1 MGRRQSP
8 KEEPIAVP
16 GWVLTFGDMVTNLMA
31 CFVMLQALA
40 TTQDR
45 TLFNAGL
52 GSFKRAVAQF
62 GLPDWMFGKEDRPD
76 YGHRQQRYPTE
87 EARRKDPDHVRRII
101 DAEDEHI
108 RQTFKELQEELE
120 TRGDDLPRRALL
132 EVAAPL
138 TFAPGSHELTAADRD
153 WVQGMGRQLKQDV
166 RLDDVSIY
174 VVGLTSGAD
183 ADLRPAAL
191 AARRAAGVEQALRD
205 QLAGEIA
212 NRRWRVDSW
221 SAPGPADQG
230 RSGPG
235 IVIVVRHAGDSHD
248 R

>member
-16 GWVLTFGDMVTNLMA
+16 TWVLTFGDMVTNLMA
-31 CFVMLQALA
+31 CFVMLQAMA
-40 TTQDR
+40 STQDR

-62 GLPDWMFGKEDRPD
+62 GLPDWMFGKEDRSD
-76 YGHRQQRYPTE
+76 YGHRQPRYPTE
-87 EARRKDPDHVRRII
+87 EAPGKDPDSVRRII

-108 RQTFKELQEELE
+108 RQTFKKLQDELE
-120 TRGDDLPRRALL
+120 TRSDDLPRRALL
-132 EVAAPL
+132 EVVAPL
-138 TFAPGSHELTAADRD
+138 TFAAGSHELAAADRD
-153 WVQGMGRQLKQDV
+153 WIHALGRQLKQDV

-174 VVGLTSGAD
+174 VVGLTGGSD
-183 ADLRPAAL
+183 ADLRGAAL
-191 AARRAAGVEQALRD
+191 AARRAAGVEQALREH
-205 QLAGEIA
+205 LAGEIA

-221 SAPGPADQG
+221 SAPGPADQEHAA
-230 RSGPG
+230 SG
-235 IVIVVRHAGDSHD
+235 IVIIVRHAGADHD